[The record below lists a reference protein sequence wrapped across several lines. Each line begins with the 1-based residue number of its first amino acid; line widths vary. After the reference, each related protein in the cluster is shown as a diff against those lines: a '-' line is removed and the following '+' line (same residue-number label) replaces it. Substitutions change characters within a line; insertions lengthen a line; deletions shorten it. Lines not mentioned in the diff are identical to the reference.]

1 MNHAADTRARRP
13 TPHSLVAAA
22 LALALVALSL
32 SPAAGARA
40 EEGVAAQG
48 VAANLVM
55 NWSFETFEGRTVYDR
70 VGQYWDVFV
79 LSGDSVE
86 FRQGTQFA
94 GVNVERIDGRDSQII
109 KSDEPFD
116 AGVYQ
121 VVTGLQPNQWYS
133 ALAYILTIYQTSAV
147 EDPRD
152 FDGTMV
158 KQIGVDPTGGRNPLS
173 SSVIW
178 GEPVDKNMDRDTWGH
193 RLTFQA
199 TGYSAT
205 LYIRVQALQGVSY
218 EAYDNLAFI
227 DGAQLRLAPVSQAI
241 VPDTAP
247 AGPFEVKWQSV
258 VPNAWATEARVIS
271 HDVEY
276 RDGLGPW
283 QRWLTQTTT
292 GGQEFGLVV
301 PGHEYSFR
309 VRAWAQYA
317 SRFAEMPGPW
327 AESAPVRLGRVIEA
341 TALDNRGNAVA
352 GVPFELRRD
361 AATVACAV
369 TDGAGRAYLAG
380 EENVPYQVIA
390 RDTWFRAPPAVHN
403 VVIGPGISP
412 VAVTVMPPDDV
423 VLDGSFEGATTGE
436 APPGWSASGPM
447 ARVTDYRY
455 HTGVRSVELA
465 TDMDY
470 TGVCLAAVFDLE
482 DTYLPTLSFW
492 YRLLPGEGGMAKVLR
507 VQIRDPSQLVL
518 AETSL
523 QSQTDTDWQSDH
535 LPITEDERLY
545 TGQVTVEFCLLDPGG
560 ATTYGTVRAY
570 LDDVSLG
577 SASGGPVKS
586 YLPLTTK

>member
-1 MNHAADTRARRP
+1 MNRARQP
-13 TPHSLVAAA
+13 SPGFLAPGAVLV
-22 LALALVALSL
+22 LALAVLSL
-32 SPAAGARA
+32 LPVAGARA
-40 EEGVAAQG
+40 EEGVGAQG

-55 NWSFETFEGRTVYDR
+55 NWSFETFEGFTVYDR
-70 VGQYWDVFV
+70 VGQYWDAFV
-79 LSGDSVE
+79 LSGNSVE

-121 VVTGLQPNQWYS
+121 IVAGLQPDQWYS
-133 ALAYILTIYQTSAV
+133 ALAYILTVYQTSAV

-152 FDGTMV
+152 FDGMMV

-173 SSVIW
+173 PSVIW
-178 GEPVDKNMDRDTWGH
+178 GEPVDKNMDRNTWGH

-205 LYIRVQALQGVSY
+205 FYIRVQALQGVSHA
-218 EAYDNLAFI
+218 AYDNLAFI

-258 VPNAWATEARVIS
+258 VPNAWTTEARVIS

-276 RDGLGPW
+276 QDGLGPW
-283 QRWLTQTTT
+283 QRWLTQTTS
-292 GGQEFGLVV
+292 GGQEFNLVV

-309 VRAWAQYA
+309 VRAWAQYVGP
-317 SRFAEMPGPW
+317 FAEMHGPW
-327 AESAPVRLGRVIEA
+327 AESAAVRLGRVIEA

-352 GVPFELRRD
+352 GIPFELRSQS
-361 AATVACAV
+361 AVVASAV
-369 TDGAGRAYLAG
+369 TDGAGHAYLAG

-390 RDTWFRAPPAVHN
+390 RDTWFRAPPPVHN
-403 VVIGPGISP
+403 VLIGPGISP

-423 VLDGSFEGATTGE
+423 VPDGSFEQATTGQV
-436 APPGWSASGPM
+436 PVGWSASGPM

-465 TDMDY
+465 TDLDY
-470 TGVCLAAVFDLE
+470 TGVCLARDFVVEGA
-482 DTYLPTLSFW
+482 YLPTLSFW
-492 YRLLPGEGGMAKVLR
+492 YRLQPGEGGMVKVLQ
-507 VQIRDPSQLVL
+507 VQIRDSSQLVV
-518 AETSL
+518 AEASL
-523 QSQTDTDWQSDH
+523 QSQTDTEWRNH
-535 LPITEDERLY
+535 YLPLTEDESSY
-545 TGQVTVEFCLLDPGG
+545 AGQVTVEFCLLDPGG
-560 ATTYGTVRAY
+560 ATSYGTVRAY